1 MIQFNLLPDIKLEYI
16 KAKRMKRSVILISSV
31 VGGSA
36 FAIFVL
42 LFLVVNFAQKTHLSN
57 LQTDLDNGKKALQE
71 KQNLSEILTIQ
82 NQLDSLP
89 ALHQQK
95 PVATRI
101 YSFIQQVTPQNV
113 GISTLTVNFTEQ
125 TMRIEGGADT
135 LATVNTFVDT
145 LKFTTFKA
153 DPANPDGSDTESTTG
168 TPFNDVVLFDFSI
181 TNSQTGGDVT
191 KPAVYTIELKYDP
204 VIFQDTK
211 AVTLIT
217 NPQVTTRSETEKP
230 NDIFQ
235 VRPTNGT
242 GQ

>member
-16 KAKRMKRSVILISSV
+16 KAKRMKRSVILISSI

-42 LFLVVNFAQKTHLSN
+42 LFMVVNVVQKQHLSN
-57 LQTDLDNGKKALQE
+57 LQTDVDNGKKTLQE

-82 NQLDSLP
+82 NQLNSLP
-89 ALHQQK
+89 ALHQEK
-95 PVATRI
+95 PVASRI
-101 YSFIQQVTPQNV
+101 YSYIQQVTPQKIS
-113 GISTLTVNFTEQ
+113 ISTLTVNFAEQ
-125 TMRIEGGADT
+125 TMKIEGGTDT

-145 LKFTTFKA
+145 LKFTSFKA
-153 DPANPDGSDTESTTG
+153 DPADPDSGDSESSTGNPFSEVVLSEFGLSTTLSSD
-168 TPFNDVVLFDFSI
+168 P
-181 TNSQTGGDVT
+181 T
-191 KPAVYTIELKYDP
+191 KPAVYTIDLKYDP
-204 VIFQDTK
+204 IIFQDSK
-211 AVTLIT
+211 LVTLIT

-235 VRPTNGT
+235 VQPKSGA